1 MRSHAPLNCS
11 MERKAADHDGQA
23 LAAAGTAALPP
34 RRGRRQAR
42 RQPGHRP
49 AMGGPGAARRGPAP
63 RRAAPLLRRR
73 GRRIPERR
81 RPVTAPPEDATAH
94 RIARMRALKPS
105 GAYQALAYIAAAR
118 PGLADAALDFCD
130 DTRLAEAV
138 RAELGDLGNWK
149 PAGVR
154 NVSPAPEIV
163 SGRDQPRPSG
173 GPVTHELRYKP
184 EIVEDDYGQAAVIRV
199 TCTCPAAGPPYRR
212 TFTESYTLE
221 QLTRLAVQ
229 HESGVSP

>member
-149 PAGVR
+149 PAGLR

-163 SGRDQPRPSG
+163 SGRSEPRPSG
-173 GPVTHELRYKP
+173 EPVAHVVRLYGQDGGAIRLECLPCEWSRLTEYGYTHEQIDRLVIMH
-184 EIVEDDYGQAAVIRV
+184 ETGQA
-199 TCTCPAAGPPYRR
+199 P
-212 TFTESYTLE
+212 
-221 QLTRLAVQ
+221 
-229 HESGVSP
+229 